1 MMPVRSLLFR
11 YISRHFLVW
20 FAVVLLS
27 VSGVILLIDLI
38 ELLRRT
44 ADAPEISGRL
54 VVWMAIL
61 KLPHTV
67 QQILPFVVLVA
78 ALVALYRLSRTQEL
92 VALRAAGVSVWQ
104 FLGPLLAGALL
115 IGVARLLII
124 NPAAALML
132 ERYEVLEARYL
143 DKGASLLSGRAESV
157 WLRQRD
163 GDGAAV
169 IHAERVFSQNL
180 LLRDVTVFRYDGQ
193 GSFRSRYDVRR
204 AWLQDGAWVLES
216 GWESVPGIAPRRI
229 DRAALPTEM
238 TAEQL
243 LDRFATPQTI
253 PIWDL
258 PGFIQ
263 TLREAGYSALRHRM
277 YLLTLVT
284 SPVLYMAMVLLAAV
298 FALLPPRKRLVLRLT
313 AGVLLAGFLLYFTAD
328 IITALGISGR
338 LPLTLAAWSPAL
350 VAGFLSLTLLLY
362 REDG

>member
-1 MMPVRSLLFR
+1 MTPRNLLFH
-11 YISRHFLVW
+11 YVGKHFLLW
-20 FAVVLLS
+20 FAVVALA
-27 VSGVILLIDLI
+27 VSGIIFLIDLI

-44 ADAPEISGRL
+44 ADMPEVSGRL
-54 VVWMAIL
+54 VVWMAML

-92 VALRAAGVSVWQ
+92 VAMRAAGISVWE
-104 FLGPLLAGALL
+104 FLSPLLAGALL
-115 IGVARLLII
+115 IGIVRLMVV

-132 ERYEVLEARYL
+132 GRYEALEARL
-143 DKGASLLSGRAESV
+143 LHDQGSLLNGRSEDI

-169 IHAERVFSQNL
+169 IHAGRVFPRTL
-180 LLRDVTVFRYDGQ
+180 LLVDVTVLRYDAAGQ
-193 GSFRSRYDVRR
+193 FRSRFDVRR
-204 AWLQDGAWVLES
+204 AWLQDGVWALEG
-216 GWESVPGIAPRRI
+216 GWESVPGVAPQRI
-229 DRAALPTEM
+229 DRATLPTDM
-238 TAEQL
+238 TPEQL
-243 LDRFATPQTI
+243 QDRFATPQTM
-253 PIWDL
+253 PVWEL
-258 PGFIQ
+258 PGFIS

-277 YLLTLVT
+277 YLQTLVT

-313 AGVLLAGFLLYFTAD
+313 AGALIAGFLLYFTAD

-338 LPLTLAAWSPAL
+338 LPLWLAAWSPAL
-350 VAGFLSLTLLLY
+350 VAGFLSMTILLH

>member
-1 MMPVRSLLFR
+1 MSPRTLLFR
-11 YISRHFLVW
+11 YAGRHFLVW
-20 FAVVLLS
+20 FAVVLLA
-27 VSGVILLIDLI
+27 VSAVILLIDLI

-44 ADAPEISGRL
+44 ADMPEIGGQV

-92 VALRAAGVSVWQ
+92 VAMRAAGISAWE
-104 FLGPLLAGALL
+104 FLMPLLAGALL
-115 IGVARLLII
+115 IGVARLAVI
-124 NPAAALML
+124 NPAAAVML
-132 ERYEVLEARYL
+132 GRYEALEARL
-143 DKGASLLSGRAESV
+143 LNDPASILNGRGSDV

-169 IHAERVFSQNL
+169 IHAGRIFSQTL
-180 LLRDVTVFRYDGQ
+180 ELADVTVFRYDAAGQ
-193 GSFRSRYDVRR
+193 FHSRLDVRR
-204 AWLQDGAWVLES
+204 AALRDGVWALES
-216 GWESVPGIAPRRI
+216 GWESLPGAAPRRI
-229 DRAALPTEM
+229 DRFTLPTDM

-243 LDRFATPQTI
+243 QDRFATPQTL
-253 PIWDL
+253 PVWEL
-258 PGFIQ
+258 PGFIR

-277 YLLTLVT
+277 YLQSLLT

-313 AGVLLAGFLLYFTAD
+313 AGALVSGFLLYFTAD

-338 LPLTLAAWSPAL
+338 LPLWLAAWSPAL
-350 VAGFLSLTLLLY
+350 VAGFLSTAILLH